1 MMKKVIVAA
10 AAAVVLMS
18 GQAMAD
24 GKATFDKACQACHKT
39 GVAGAPKVGDKAAWA
54 DRIAQG
60 NDTMYTNAING
71 FKGKTGMMPP
81 KGGFGNLSDAE
92 VKAAVDY
99 MVAES
104 K

>member
-1 MMKKVIVAA
+1 MKKVIIAA
-10 AAAVVLMS
+10 VSAVVLLS

-24 GKATFDKACQACHKT
+24 GKATYDQACQACHKT
-39 GVAGAPKVGDKAAWA
+39 GVAGAPMVGDKAAWA

-60 NDTMYTNAING
+60 KDTLYTHAIGG

-81 KGGFGNLSDAE
+81 KGGFGNLSDDQ
-92 VKAAVDY
+92 VKAAADY
-99 MVAES
+99 MVSQS